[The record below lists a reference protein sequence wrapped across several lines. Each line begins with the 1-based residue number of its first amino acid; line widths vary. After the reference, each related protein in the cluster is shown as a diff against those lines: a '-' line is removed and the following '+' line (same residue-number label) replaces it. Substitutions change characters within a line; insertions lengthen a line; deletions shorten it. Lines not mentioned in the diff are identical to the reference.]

1 MIEKPRTMVSNV
13 SASEPATNRNA
24 AVHDMLSNENA
35 PTETVATSE
44 NAPTETVATNENP
57 LTEFNRN
64 APKNDDS
71 DDDIVTLD

>member
-1 MIEKPRTMVSNV
+1 MVSNV

-24 AVHDMLSNENA
+24 AVHDMLSN
-35 PTETVATSE
+35 E